1 MDITT
6 LFIALA
12 LAMDSFSVAIAN
24 GLANKTFKTTKA
36 LKISAFFG
44 FFQAIMPIIGW
55 YAGAHILDLISSFDH
70 WVAFFLLTFIGS
82 KMIYESIKNGPDKLA
97 NSLSIKG
104 LLILSIATSIDALAV
119 GLSLSLL
126 NVSIMTLV
134 IVTGVVTFA
143 LSFFGVYIG
152 GRFGCILKNR
162 VEALGGLILVAIG
175 LKILLEHLGII

>member
-70 WVAFFLLTFIGS
+70 WVAFFLLTVIGS

-97 NSLSIKG
+97 SSHSIKV
-104 LLILSIATSIDALAV
+104 LLILFINKYSYRSN
-119 GLSLSLL
+119 LSS
-126 NVSIMTLV
+126 
-134 IVTGVVTFA
+134 GY
-143 LSFFGVYIG
+143 SF
-152 GRFGCILKNR
+152 
-162 VEALGGLILVAIG
+162 
-175 LKILLEHLGII
+175 